1 MTFLFTCPH
10 CQSQTEVEDE
20 YSGRTGD
27 CVVCGREITMPEF
40 AGSRRMGNRPGKRN
54 KSAIW
59 FVAAGLALLL
69 VGAGLI
75 AAIQVGSRTAK
86 KIRTGRQRLSS
97 IKNLET
103 IATALNAY
111 AADHGVYP
119 APYTVDA
126 AGRKLHS
133 WRGTILPYLGEDGL
147 YNQIDKDVPWN
158 EGENQ
163 MLLYSQTP
171 SVYRHPESNSWGTGT
186 VYHLV
191 TGAGTLFPST
201 GPLGPR
207 QVTDGATKTILLA
220 EGQMNSMTESWMEPY
235 DLDVGSIG
243 GLINPPSGKGLGGAT
258 DGGVCVATVEGS
270 GYFLPDTTPPLTVQ
284 ALITPSGGEP
294 LSDDVLDEWASTQP

>member
-20 YSGRTGD
+20 FSGRTGD
-27 CVVCGREITMPEF
+27 CVVCGREIRMPDF
-40 AGSRRMGNRPGKRN
+40 AGVRSQANRPGKRK

-75 AAIQVGSRTAK
+75 AAIQVGSRTAT

-97 IKNLET
+97 IKNMEK
-103 IATALNAY
+103 IASALNAY

-119 APYTVDA
+119 APYTTDG

-133 WRGTILPYLGEDGL
+133 WRVTILPYLDEDAL
-147 YNQIDKDVPWN
+147 FNQIDKEVAWN

-163 MLLYSQTP
+163 ALVYGQTP
-171 SVYRHPESNSWGTGT
+171 TVYRHPESSGWGTGT

-191 TGAGTLFPST
+191 TGSGTLFPST

-207 QVTDGATKTILLA
+207 QVTDGATKTILLV
-220 EGQMNSMTESWMEPY
+220 EGQMQSMTQSWMEPY
-235 DLDVGSIG
+235 DLDVASIG
-243 GLINPPSGKGLGGAT
+243 GAINPPSGKGLGGAT
-258 DGGVCVATVEGS
+258 EGGVCVATVEGN
-270 GYFLPDTTPPLTVQ
+270 GYFLPETTPPLTVQ
-284 ALITPSGGEP
+284 ALISPAGGEP
-294 LSDDVLDEWASTQP
+294 LPDDVLDEWASAER

>member
-20 YSGRTGD
+20 FSGRTGD

-40 AGSRRMGNRPGKRN
+40 AGSRRLGRRPGKRK

-97 IKNLET
+97 IKNMEK
-103 IATALNAY
+103 IASALNAY

-119 APYTVDA
+119 APYTTDG

-133 WRGTILPYLGEDGL
+133 WRVTILPYLGEDGL
-147 YNQIDKDVPWN
+147 FNQIDKDVPWN
-158 EGENQ
+158 AGDNQ
-163 MLLYSQTP
+163 RILYDQMP
-171 SVYRHPESNSWGTGT
+171 AVYRHPESNRWGMGT

-201 GPLGPR
+201 GPMGPR
-207 QVTDGATKTILLA
+207 QVTDGATKTILLT
-220 EGQMNSMTESWMEPY
+220 EGQMNNMTESWMEPY
-235 DLDVGSIG
+235 DLDVTTIG
-243 GLINPPSGKGLGGAT
+243 GLINPPSGIGLGGVT
-258 DGGVCVATVEGS
+258 EGGVCVATVEGS
-270 GYFLPDTTPPLTVQ
+270 GHFLPDTTPPLTVQ
-284 ALITPSGGEP
+284 ALITPAGGEP
-294 LSDDVLDEWASTQP
+294 LSADVLDEWASTQP